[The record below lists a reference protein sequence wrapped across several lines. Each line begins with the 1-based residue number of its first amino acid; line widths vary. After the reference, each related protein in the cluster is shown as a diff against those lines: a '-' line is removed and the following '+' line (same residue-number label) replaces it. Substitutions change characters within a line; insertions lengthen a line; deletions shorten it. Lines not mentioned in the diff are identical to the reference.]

1 MKIIALIVHAYLF
14 MQMYLILSESDDNHR
29 FLKWTMV
36 LLIGGTKYFVESV
49 PYTKNIAPFVICTIL
64 IIYSMCIR
72 SHNTNLT
79 NLRYALVV
87 YGMDYVISIVQGSV
101 FGFVATAMETRSEIL
116 KYFVLSVCRIIII
129 IVLCKYKQKV
139 ENIKHTRLLNIGVMG
154 TVVLLFAEQVFRVS
168 FTIRQ
173 RGYTYLAIAF
183 TCLAALFTTLW
194 LLDHYKMAKIQK
206 MYADDNQQM
215 SQKLHRSKEILPM
228 IANYVSTM
236 DGTPDEGMRKK
247 LEEVCH
253 DYGKELGGTQMC
265 AEFIETTGIDLVDLL
280 LRTKIIECGEQDIE
294 LNVFVSTQIAED
306 MKRMDISDGEITRLM
321 GDLLRNSINAV
332 SKLQNR
338 MILLLIAR
346 DENDCVLIRIYDSG
360 IPFPPYVLERFG
372 ERGNTTWGTGNG
384 IADMM
389 ETLRRV
395 HASIEINMDMDAG
408 DVFTK
413 GIFICFDGED
423 NVNITHRREYPGDA
437 EGRVCF

>member
-1 MKIIALIVHAYLF
+1 MIIISLLVHVYMLVILYEIFSEDRHCYWKWVTILF
-14 MQMYLILSESDDNHR
+14 
-29 FLKWTMV
+29 
-36 LLIGGTKYFVESV
+36 IGCFKYFIESV
-49 PYTKNIAPFVICTIL
+49 AMLKNLAPFIVCTFLIMYSICTH
-64 IIYSMCIR
+64 SKN
-72 SHNTNLT
+72 SNLV
-79 NLRYALVV
+79 NLKYALAT
-87 YGMDYVISIVQGSV
+87 YGIDYVINAVLGSICGLI
-101 FGFVATAMETRSEIL
+101 AAMVKIKNDDFKCL
-116 KYFVLSVCRIIII
+116 VLSIARVIITII
-129 IVLCKYKQKV
+129 LCKCKTKV
-139 ENIKHTRLLNIGVMG
+139 SKIRYMRAFHIYVIAITI
-154 TVVLLFAEQVFRVS
+154 LLFLEQI
-168 FTIRQ
+168 IRTS
-173 RGYTYLAIAF
+173 YTTAHKNYTFIALACTYLSI
-183 TCLAALFTTLW
+183 LFITLW

-321 GDLLRNSINAV
+321 GDLLRNAINAV

-423 NVNITHRREYPGDA
+423 NVNITQRREYPGDA

>member
-1 MKIIALIVHAYLF
+1 MILYIIHAYIYILLYEKLTGES
-14 MQMYLILSESDDNHR
+14 QKSIKWVLVLILGIIRYIE
-29 FLKWTMV
+29 
-36 LLIGGTKYFVESV
+36 ESV
-49 PYTKNIAPFVICTIL
+49 SCIAWLQPLIIFTIL
-64 IIYSMCIR
+64 IIYSVCIGSKNKNLENLGYAFVAYAIDDVFHIVVGSIATIISVLLGWQANDPKDMVTLISR
-72 SHNTNLT
+72 MLFITLIFKGEKFFFKLKQERILSIVKTISIIILILDQVLCFAYYIQNTN
-79 NLRYALVV
+79 
-87 YGMDYVISIVQGSV
+87 
-101 FGFVATAMETRSEIL
+101 FGYSAVACIYMA
-116 KYFVLSVCRIIII
+116 V
-129 IVLCKYKQKV
+129 
-139 ENIKHTRLLNIGVMG
+139 
-154 TVVLLFAEQVFRVS
+154 
-168 FTIRQ
+168 
-173 RGYTYLAIAF
+173 
-183 TCLAALFTTLW
+183 LFTTLW
-194 LLDHYKMAKIQK
+194 LIDHYKMAKIQK

-332 SKLQNR
+332 SKLQNK

-423 NVNITHRREYPGDA
+423 NVNITQRREYSGDA
-437 EGRVCF
+437 EWRVCF

>member
-1 MKIIALIVHAYLF
+1 MEIIALYIHVYTLVLLYEIFTCEKNRRYRWIIIILVGVAKYVIESSTHVKFLIPF
-14 MQMYLILSESDDNHR
+14 ILCTLLILYSICIHRENSYLENLKYALISYGLDYIISIALGSICGSIIGLTKIRSETGGYFIICISR
-29 FLKWTMV
+29 IFVVFMLMKGKAIVVKIRKGWISYIGVISAIV
-36 LLIGGTKYFVESV
+36 LLIIEQLLLVY
-49 PYTKNIAPFVICTIL
+49 YTAQHKDNSYVYIA
-64 IIYSMCIR
+64 
-72 SHNTNLT
+72 
-79 NLRYALVV
+79 
-87 YGMDYVISIVQGSV
+87 
-101 FGFVATAMETRSEIL
+101 VA
-116 KYFVLSVCRIIII
+116 C
-129 IVLCKYKQKV
+129 
-139 ENIKHTRLLNIGVMG
+139 
-154 TVVLLFAEQVFRVS
+154 
-168 FTIRQ
+168 
-173 RGYTYLAIAF
+173 TYLAF
-183 TCLAALFTTLW
+183 LFTILW

-253 DYGKELGGTQMC
+253 DYGKELGGMEMC

-321 GDLLRNSINAV
+321 GDLLRNAINAV
-332 SKLQNR
+332 SKLQNK

-423 NVNITHRREYPGDA
+423 NVNITQRKEYPGDA

>member
-1 MKIIALIVHAYLF
+1 MAFISYFIYGYMLLLIYE
-14 MQMYLILSESDDNHR
+14 ILTEERHCNWKYC
-29 FLKWTMV
+29 FV
-36 LLIGGTKYFVESV
+36 LLVGLSKYIAERGN
-49 PYTKNIAPFVICTIL
+49 YTQYVAPFVLCTLLILYSICIHSKNSNLLNFKYALLSYGIHYAINVVTGCVYGIIAGLAEINANDWGYYILSIGRIL
-64 IIYSMCIR
+64 IVVILIKGKNVLLKLKQGWIIYIC
-72 SHNTNLT
+72 
-79 NLRYALVV
+79 
-87 YGMDYVISIVQGSV
+87 VI
-101 FGFVATAMETRSEIL
+101 AT
-116 KYFVLSVCRIIII
+116 
-129 IVLCKYKQKV
+129 IVLMFTEQFLRVYYSTRYK
-139 ENIKHTRLLNIGVMG
+139 
-154 TVVLLFAEQVFRVS
+154 S
-168 FTIRQ
+168 Y
-173 RGYTYLAIAF
+173 GYMAVACTYVAV
-183 TCLAALFTTLW
+183 LFTTLW

-332 SKLQNR
+332 SKLQNK

-423 NVNITHRREYPGDA
+423 NVNITQRKEYPGDA